1 MADRK
6 PGAVKPPVIDL
17 KAREASADP
26 AAQSDEKANRSKAA
40 PEKSQERPQERPQEK
55 LQEKP
60 AEAPR
65 SSPPP
70 RPQARLAM
78 PWSAIAI
85 AAVAG
90 GALGTA
96 LTYGAAALLP
106 LPDRRAEI
114 ADPAPELAALSGEI
128 GTLATRLDALEQQA
142 RRTQVSLDATITQ
155 LDTGLNTLTQS
166 IDDARSASTPVDL
179 APLEAQIAALEDRLA
194 VTAAGGGGGDA
205 AALASTLADTEAG
218 LADLTAQVATL
229 TQQLTTQRAALDAA
243 RAAIATQ
250 SQSLGD
256 GAVTPA
262 VRLPLLVSAFESA
275 IGNGRPFTTE
285 LAAVTA
291 LLPDLEVPPEVATG
305 AAAGLPRPDAV
316 AEAVHAAI
324 PAILA
329 GRSAVGSGDLGA
341 DALEWVKGLLAI
353 RPAGE
358 IEGDSPEALVS
369 QLEAAADRRDF
380 AAAATLL
387 AALPPAMQAAGGPLT
402 GQIEALAAADRFI
415 TSLRVRALGPAT

>member
-17 KAREASADP
+17 KARDASADTAVP
-26 AAQSDEKANRSKAA
+26 SEEKAAKPNPA
-40 PEKSQERPQERPQEK
+40 PGKPQEK
-55 LQEKP
+55 SEKP

-85 AAVAG
+85 AAVVG

-114 ADPAPELAALSGEI
+114 ADPAPELAALSGET
-128 GTLATRLDALEQQA
+128 GTLASRLDALEQQA

-155 LDTGLNTLTQS
+155 LDTGISTLTQS
-166 IDDARSASTPVDL
+166 IDDARSASAPVDL
-179 APLEAQIAALEDRLA
+179 APLEAQIAALEDRVAMTA
-194 VTAAGGGGGDA
+194 VGSGGGDA
-205 AALASTLADTEAG
+205 TALAATLSDTETG
-218 LADLTAQVATL
+218 LASLTTQVATL
-229 TQQLTTQRAALDAA
+229 TQQLAQQQAALDVA
-243 RAAIATQ
+243 RAAIAAQNQT
-250 SQSLGD
+250 LGD
-256 GAVTPA
+256 AAVTPA

-291 LLPDLEVPPEVATG
+291 LLPDLEVPPAVASG

-316 AEAVHAAI
+316 AAAVHAAI

-329 GRSAVGSGDLGA
+329 GRSASGTGDLGA
-341 DALEWVKGLLAI
+341 DALEWVKGLLAV
-353 RPAGE
+353 RPVGE
-358 IEGDSPEALVS
+358 IEGEAPEAIVS
-369 QLEAAADRRDF
+369 RLEGAADRRDF
-380 AAAATLL
+380 AAASALL
-387 AALPPAMQAAGGPLT
+387 AALPPAMQAAAGPLT
-402 GQIEALAAADRFI
+402 AQVEALAAADRFI
-415 TSLRVRALGPAT
+415 TSIRVRALGPAT

>member
-17 KAREASADP
+17 KAREAAAETTAPAEDK
-26 AAQSDEKANRSKAA
+26 AAQDKVASKEAA
-40 PEKSQERPQERPQEK
+40 
-55 LQEKP
+55 QEKP
-60 AEAPR
+60 QDRSAEAPR
-65 SSPPP
+65 SAPPP

-85 AAVAG
+85 AAVTGA
-90 GALGTA
+90 ALGTA
-96 LTYGAAALLP
+96 LTYAAAALLP

-114 ADPAPELAALSGEI
+114 ADPAPQLTALSGEI

-155 LDTGLNTLTQS
+155 LDSGLNTLTQS
-166 IDDARSASTPVDL
+166 LEEARSASAPVDL

-194 VTAAGGGGGDA
+194 VTATGASGGDA
-205 AALASTLADTEAG
+205 AALATTLSDTEAG
-218 LADLTAQVATL
+218 LTDLAAQVATL
-229 TQQLTTQRAALDAA
+229 TQQLAAQQAALDTA

-275 IGNGRPFTTE
+275 LGNGRPFTTE

-291 LLPDLEVPPEVATG
+291 LLPDLEVPPAVAAG

-329 GRSAVGSGDLGA
+329 GRSAAGTGDLGA

-353 RPAGE
+353 RPVGE
-358 IEGDSPEALVS
+358 IDGDTPEAIVS
-369 QLEAAADRRDF
+369 RLEAAADRRDF

-387 AALPPAMQAAGGPLT
+387 AALPPAMQAAAGPLT
-402 GQIEALAAADRFI
+402 ADLSALAAADQFI

>member
-17 KAREASADP
+17 KAREAGADSVAP
-26 AAQSDEKANRSKAA
+26 NEEKTSRSKPA
-40 PEKSQERPQERPQEK
+40 P
-55 LQEKP
+55 EKP
-60 AEAPR
+60 AEPPR

-85 AAVAG
+85 AAIAG

-114 ADPAPELAALSGEI
+114 VDPAPELAALSGEV
-128 GTLATRLDALEQQA
+128 GTLGTRLDDLEQQT

-166 IDDARSASTPVDL
+166 IADVGSASTPVDL
-179 APLEAQIAALEDRLA
+179 APLETKISALEDRLA
-194 VTAAGGGGGDA
+194 VTAVGSGGDTTELA
-205 AALASTLADTEAG
+205 ATLSETETA
-218 LADLTAQVATL
+218 LADLTTKVATL
-229 TQQLTTQRAALDAA
+229 TQQLTDQQTALDTA
-243 RAAIATQ
+243 RAAISAQ
-250 SQSLGD
+250 SQNPGA

-291 LLPDLEVPPEVATG
+291 LLPDIEVPPEVSAG

-316 AEAVHAAI
+316 ASAVHNAI
-324 PAILA
+324 PTILA
-329 GRSAVGSGDLGA
+329 GRSAAGSGDLGA
-341 DALEWVKGLLAI
+341 DAVEWVKGLLAV
-353 RPAGE
+353 RPVGE
-358 IEGDSPEALVS
+358 VEGETPEAIVS
-369 QLEAAADRRDF
+369 RLEAAVDRRDF
-380 AAAATLL
+380 AAAGTLL
-387 AALPPAMQAAGGPLT
+387 AALPPAMQAAAGPLT
-402 GQIEALAAADRFI
+402 TQVDALAAADRFI
-415 TSLRVRALGPAT
+415 TSVRVRALGPAT

>member
-17 KAREASADP
+17 KAREASADATTP
-26 AAQSDEKANRSKAA
+26 VEEKAAQAKAS
-40 PEKSQERPQERPQEK
+40 PEKTK
-55 LQEKP
+55 EKP
-60 AEAPR
+60 AETPR
-65 SSPPP
+65 ASPPP

-128 GTLATRLDALEQQA
+128 GTLATRLDALEQRA

-155 LDTGLNTLTQS
+155 LDTGLNTLMQS
-166 IDDARSASTPVDL
+166 LTEASTASTPVDL

-194 VTAAGGGGGDA
+194 VTAAGASGGDA
-205 AALASTLADTEAG
+205 TALAATISDTEAG
-218 LADLTAQVATL
+218 LADLATQVATL
-229 TQQLTTQRAALDAA
+229 TQQLVAQQAALDTA
-243 RAAIATQ
+243 RTAIATQ
-250 SQSLGD
+250 NQSLGE
-256 GAVTPA
+256 GAATPA

-291 LLPDLEVPPEVATG
+291 LLPDLEVPSPVASG

-316 AEAVHAAI
+316 AEAVHDAI

-329 GRSAVGSGDLGA
+329 GRSAVGTGDVGA

-353 RPAGE
+353 RPVGE
-358 IEGDSPEALVS
+358 IDGETPEAIVS
-369 QLEAAADRRDF
+369 RLEAAADRRDF

-387 AALPPAMQAAGGPLT
+387 AALPPAMQAAAGPL
-402 GQIEALAAADRFI
+402 IADVAALAAADQFV
-415 TSLRVRALGPAT
+415 TALRVRALGPAT

>member
-1 MADRK
+1 MAERK
-6 PGAVKPPVIDL
+6 PGAVKPPTIDL
-17 KAREASADP
+17 KAREATAAAMP
-26 AAQSDEKANRSKAA
+26 AEEKVA
-40 PEKSQERPQERPQEK
+40 PRKISEKVQEQPQDNPQEK
-55 LQEKP
+55 PQEKP
-60 AEAPR
+60 SEAPR
-65 SSPPP
+65 SSAPP

-114 ADPAPELAALSGEI
+114 ADPAPELAALTGEI
-128 GTLATRLDALEQQA
+128 GTITARLDSLEQQA

-155 LDTGLNTLTQS
+155 LDTGLSSLTQS
-166 IDDARSASTPVDL
+166 LADASAASAPVDIS
-179 APLEAQIAALEDRLA
+179 PLEAQIAALEDRMT
-194 VTAAGGGGGDA
+194 VSAAGGSGGEA
-205 AALASTLADTEAG
+205 SALASTLSDTEAG
-218 LADLTAQVATL
+218 LADLATQVATL
-229 TQQLTTQRAALDAA
+229 TQQLAAQQAALDAA
-243 RAAIATQ
+243 KAAIATQ
-250 SQSLGD
+250 NQSLGE

-275 IGNGRPFTTE
+275 LGNGRPFTTE

-291 LLPDLEVPPEVATG
+291 LLPDLDVPAAVAAG

-316 AEAVHAAI
+316 AEALSDAI

-329 GRSAVGSGDLGA
+329 GRSADGTGDLGA
-341 DALEWVKGLLAI
+341 DAIEWMKGLLAV
-353 RPAGE
+353 RPVGE
-358 IEGDSPEALVS
+358 IDGDTPEAIVS
-369 QLEAAADRRDF
+369 RLEAAAHRRDF

-387 AALPPAMQAAGGPLT
+387 AALPPAMQAAAGPLA
-402 GQIEALAAADRFI
+402 GEIAALAAADQFI